1 MPPKSESLQTTVAAA
16 LSHAAKMLG
25 SVTSTPRLDA
35 ELLMAHALDTD
46 RSNML
51 LTKQKQPEPAA
62 FAALIARR
70 MQSEPVAYITEV
82 QDFWTISLRVTPA
95 VLIPRGDS
103 ETLIEAA
110 VDHFKGR
117 IPSRILD
124 LGTGSGAL
132 LLAAMREWPGAQGVG
147 IDASAEAVAVAR
159 GNAAALGLDAEIR
172 VGNWGEGV
180 DGPFDLILCN
190 PPYVE
195 TSAQLMADVAQYEP
209 HSALFAGADGLEDYA
224 RIAPQLAGLLASD
237 GVAVVE
243 IGHEQGASAGDLFK
257 NAGFTVTVRQDLGKR
272 DRCLVVTG

>member
-1 MPPKSESLQTTVAAA
+1 MLQKSESKSLTVAQAITR
-16 LSHAAKMLG
+16 AAKMLQTF
-25 SVTSTPRLDA
+25 SATPRLDA
-35 ELLMAHALDTD
+35 ELLMAHALGTD
-46 RSNML
+46 RSDML
-51 LTKQKQPEPAA
+51 LDKQKQPEPTA
-62 FAALIARR
+62 FAALMTRR
-70 MQSEPVAYITEV
+70 TQSEPLAYITGV

-117 IPSRILD
+117 MPSRILD

-132 LLAAMREWPGAQGVG
+132 LLAAMSVWPDAQGLG
-147 IDASAEAVAVAR
+147 IEASEGAVAVAR
-159 GNAAALGLDAEIR
+159 GNAEALGIGAEIR

-180 DGPFDLILCN
+180 EGSFDLILCN

-195 TSAQLMADVAQYEP
+195 TSARLMDDVALYEP
-209 HSALFAGADGLEDYA
+209 HSALFAGADGLDDYA
-224 RIAPQLAGLLASD
+224 RIAPQLPGLLAPG

-243 IGHEQGASAGDLFK
+243 IGHEQGASAGALFK

-272 DRCLVVTG
+272 DRCLVLTR